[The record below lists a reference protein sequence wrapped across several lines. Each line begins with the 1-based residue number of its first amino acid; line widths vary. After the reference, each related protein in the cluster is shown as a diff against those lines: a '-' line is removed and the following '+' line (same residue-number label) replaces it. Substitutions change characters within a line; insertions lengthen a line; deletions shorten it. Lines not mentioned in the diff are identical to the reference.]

1 MKVLRLAFRHTLRN
15 RRRSLITILAMA
27 FSLAIMV
34 AYIGLCDGLMRDTRE
49 NAIMNEIGHVQVHA
63 PGYMDTKSFY
73 RQIEH
78 PETLLAA
85 YTAAGLHA
93 SARLYASGLCAKETS
108 SAGVMLRGVDPGHEA
123 RTTRMASHMLEGR
136 WLASKGDGE
145 VVLGRRLAL
154 ALSAHIGD
162 ELVIVAQAAD
172 GSVANEVFTVRGI
185 LKAVSENVDRAGFF
199 ITEAAFR
206 DLMVMPTGSHEI
218 VITNSIDADLKALA
232 VQIKALSPG
241 QDVRTWEQLI
251 PAAQE
256 MVAAMEGYL
265 FLTLIITYVAIGI
278 VTLNAMLM
286 AVFER
291 IREYG
296 VTKALGV
303 GPWDVFHQIMI
314 ETVIMASAAAVI
326 GLTAGIPLT
335 MWLETHGI
343 DMSRFTQGATLSGI
357 AIDVVWRAILTPRV
371 VLVPLVFLYLFSL
384 LAALYPAA
392 KAARLDPV
400 KAIHHY

>member
-1 MKVLRLAFRHTLRN
+1 
-15 RRRSLITILAMA
+15 
-27 FSLAIMV
+27 
-34 AYIGLCDGLMRDTRE
+34 
-49 NAIMNEIGHVQVHA
+49 IGHVQVHA

-73 RQIEH
+73 RQIDD
-78 PETLLAA
+78 PEALLDA
-85 YTAAGLHA
+85 YAAAGLHA
-93 SARLYASGLCAKETS
+93 SARLYASGLCARGTS
-108 SAGVMLRGVDPGHEA
+108 SAGVVIRGVDPVAEA
-123 RTTRMASHMLEGR
+123 RTTRMAGHILEGR
-136 WLASKGDGE
+136 WLDPHCDRE
-145 VVLGRRLAL
+145 VVLGRRLAQ
-154 ALSAHIGD
+154 ALSARIGD

-172 GSVANEVFTVRGI
+172 GSVANELFTVRGI
-185 LKAVSENVDRAGFF
+185 LKSVSENADRAGFF
-199 ITEAAFR
+199 VTEKAFR
-206 DLMVMPTGSHEI
+206 DLMVMPTGAHEI
-218 VITNSIDADLKALA
+218 VITTAMDADLAATEARVKG
-232 VQIKALSPG
+232 LSPG
-241 QDVRTWEQLI
+241 QDVRTWEQLLK
-251 PAAQE
+251 AAQE
-256 MVAAMEGYL
+256 MVASMEAYL
-265 FLTLIITYVAIGI
+265 LITLIITYVAIAI

-314 ETVIMASAAAVI
+314 ETLIMASAAAVI
-326 GLTAGIPLT
+326 GLAAGIPLT

-357 AIDVVWRAILTPRV
+357 AIDVIWRAVLTPRV

-400 KAIHHY
+400 KAIHHC